1 MGTTGRPPE
10 ASLSPRVSLAPS
22 GIAMVQCGNTI
33 SGKCPEKV
41 FRGLSQAGR
50 RPGARRG
57 SPLRRRAG
65 ITLVSASIAFE
76 RDLAPGDDIP
86 VHLGFLLHECVE
98 LLAEQWID
106 DSAGRDDLLL
116 VLRCRKRP
124 GQ

>member
-41 FRGLSQAGR
+41 FRGLSQAGKAGR
-50 RPGARRG
+50 EVGP
-57 SPLRRRAG
+57 PLRWRAG
-65 ITLVSASIAFE
+65 FTLARASIAFE
-76 RDLAPGDDIP
+76 RNLAPGNDIP

-98 LLAEQWID
+98 LLAEQRID
-106 DSAGRDDLLL
+106 DAAGRGYLLL